1 MNEVLPKTT
10 TTRGKRVLEQ
20 ANDPYGYNSR
30 GNLMYQNYSFSKASS
45 NGMANII
52 YWRCTE
58 YRKQKC
64 RSTLKTM
71 GKQLYI
77 IDAKHNHV
85 PKKYGHIMSA
95 TLPIFNV
102 SGRVS
107 CMSFFLSLITDYW
120 KQSFAFTYSVF
131 RRTAAKWR
139 AYLQIKM
146 LLNKHKIQIKRV
158 SNVCVID
165 FQCFVVDKADCC
177 LFFHRSVALCK
188 SK

>member
-10 TTRGKRVLEQ
+10 TTRGKRELEQ
-20 ANDPYGYNSR
+20 ANEPYGYNSR

-85 PKKYGHIMSA
+85 PKKYGRIMSA
-95 TLPIFNV
+95 TLPIFNCLPDDGSEMESIPADKNV
-102 SGRVS
+102 
-107 CMSFFLSLITDYW
+107 
-120 KQSFAFTYSVF
+120 
-131 RRTAAKWR
+131 
-139 AYLQIKM
+139 IK
-146 LLNKHKIQIKRV
+146 
-158 SNVCVID
+158 
-165 FQCFVVDKADCC
+165 
-177 LFFHRSVALCK
+177 
-188 SK
+188 